1 VLFRWP
7 HLRALSQSVCEEFA
21 IDQCGGSIRNKQ
33 SKNVLLIDAT
43 VYILIDATVYIKDR
57 LMLIFILV
65 ILSAGMIGVLAYIV
79 IATTPP
85 EIF

>member
-1 VLFRWP
+1 
-7 HLRALSQSVCEEFA
+7 
-21 IDQCGGSIRNKQ
+21 
-33 SKNVLLIDAT
+33 
-43 VYILIDATVYIKDR
+43 
-57 LMLIFILV
+57 MLIFILV

>member
-21 IDQCGGSIRNKQ
+21 IAQCGGSIRNKQ

-43 VYILIDATVYIKDR
+43 VYIKDR
-57 LMLIFILV
+57 LMLIFILDV
-65 ILSAGMIGVLAYIV
+65 ILSASMIGVLAYIV